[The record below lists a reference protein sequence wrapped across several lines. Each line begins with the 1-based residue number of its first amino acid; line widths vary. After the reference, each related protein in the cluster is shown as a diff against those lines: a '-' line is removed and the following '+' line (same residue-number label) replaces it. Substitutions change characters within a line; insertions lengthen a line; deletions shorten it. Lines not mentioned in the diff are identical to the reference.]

1 MVIPLRKKL
10 KRKIEIII
18 DKIFGYDFLTTVS
31 QEKLGLDPK
40 KYSRCSPSGNKYLA
54 NVLNKLEI
62 KESDSIMDIGCG
74 LGILGIFINQKYQNN
89 PNFYLLDKN
98 TVDTKIKYGFSKDYE
113 SYNDLNETRNI
124 LLKNGLSKEQIYIK
138 NVDQEITIDNKINLV
153 ISLKSMGYHYPIENY
168 INLIKKTC
176 STETA
181 FIFDVFEEKY
191 SLRDVKKYFNEAKI
205 IYEENGLHSLKRLY
219 CSGLFL

>member
-74 LGILGIFINQKYQNN
+74 KGSVLNLLIKYPFKNICGIEVSDALHEICKKNMQRLNDKRVIIYNLDARNFEDYQNYNIYYMYN
-89 PNFYLLDKN
+89 PCSEE
-98 TVDTKIKYGFSKDYE
+98 I
-113 SYNDLNETRNI
+113 LN
-124 LLKNGLSKEQIYIK
+124 
-138 NVDQEITIDNKINLV
+138 
-153 ISLKSMGYHYPIENY
+153 PI
-168 INLIKKTC
+168 IKKI
-176 STETA
+176 A
-181 FIFDVFEEKY
+181 NK
-191 SLRDVKKYFNEAKI
+191 AKSNTQI
-205 IYEENGLHSLKRLY
+205 IYNNPKHEKILYENGFIHTATFDDEWQNGIKIFKLTKK
-219 CSGLFL
+219 